1 MLSERRSVPGAP
13 ASVGDD
19 RGHLP
24 SCLVLHG
31 LGGGPYELAPLVA
44 DLEAAGLQVS
54 APVLPG
60 HEGPGPVM
68 PGSSCAIGRPRPSRL
83 TTRWPRSANPCWWW
97 VSRPAPRWPST

>member
-1 MLSERRSVPGAP
+1 MLSERRSVSVAP
-13 ASVGDD
+13 ASVGED
-19 RGHLP
+19 RGRLP

-60 HEGPGPVM
+60 HEGPGPMM
-68 PGSSCAIGRPRPSRL
+68 PGSSCATGRPRRSRL
-83 TTRWPRSANPCWWW
+83 STPWPRAASPCSW
-97 VSRPAPRWPST
+97 